1 MQETTNNITTL
12 SQWLSSSAFS
22 MSFQRG
28 ASTHQAIG
36 RRSFVGQIR
45 PEEGMAGDVQDLWC
59 GSVLNGCSC
68 GHGAAEELAP
78 RQGADGLALLLRGGQ
93 GRERWPLQIS
103 VDSC

>member
-45 PEEGMAGDVQDLWC
+45 PEEGKAGDVQDLWC
-59 GSVLNGCSC
+59 GSALYRSRCGLGATEKLSSCS
-68 GHGAAEELAP
+68 
-78 RQGADGLALLLRGGQ
+78 GADGLALLLRGGQ